1 MDEWMKLE
9 VHSQIS
15 LTYFFVSFF
24 CNYKKRLCHLTNIL
38 NCVNYVFQIIPL
50 IERNLYF
57 KKINKV

>member
-24 CNYKKRLCHLTNIL
+24 AITKSD
-38 NCVNYVFQIIPL
+38 YVI
-50 IERNLYF
+50 
-57 KKINKV
+57 